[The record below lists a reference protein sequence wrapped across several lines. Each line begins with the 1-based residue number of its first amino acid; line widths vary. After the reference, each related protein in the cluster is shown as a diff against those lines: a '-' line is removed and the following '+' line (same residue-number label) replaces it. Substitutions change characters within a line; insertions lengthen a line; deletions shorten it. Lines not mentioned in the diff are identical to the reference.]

1 MKKILKKLSLAPKG
15 LRYKLMIAFALT
27 SVMPLLVAVYLAVN
41 YVFPYIGHSD
51 EIATVILLT
60 ILIAFLGMVFT
71 RRLVEP
77 IIDMALEAKIISSGD
92 LNRKIKVDQGDEI
105 GELGNTINDMTK
117 RIKANLE
124 ELSSYGE
131 RTRQINMD
139 IHQKV
144 MALSNLLHIGDAITT
159 AAMPLDNILNLI
171 SEKVAQ
177 TYDTGYTVLFIW
189 EDETEKGMSV
199 KTQYNIPT
207 ELLKNIN
214 IKKGEDLFDKFT
226 SAQKIWSGAKQSKL
240 PGDVKMFLDAY
251 GLKNLVTLPIVSR
264 DKLVGLLMIGN
275 QLDNFEYKKDDME
288 LYTVFVRQ
296 VAIAIENDNLYRKT
310 KELAITDDLTGLYN
324 KRYITSRLEEE
335 IKRSILF
342 QRPCSF
348 AIIDVDDFNKMKST
362 YDGILIE
369 RAMKKIAEI
378 LQGNTTEIGK
388 AARFGPNQ
396 FALLLPEANKKRAAD
411 VAEDIRRKVET
422 VFSKRTSPEDIERLT
437 VSIGISE
444 NPIDGANANE
454 LIEKAEKAVNVAKS
468 LGKNKVVAHIGG

>member
-159 AAMPLDNILNLI
+159 AAMPLEHPRAL
-171 SEKVAQ
+171 A
-177 TYDTGYTVLFIW
+177 
-189 EDETEKGMSV
+189 
-199 KTQYNIPT
+199 PP
-207 ELLKNIN
+207 
-214 IKKGEDLFDKFT
+214 
-226 SAQKIWSGAKQSKL
+226 SK
-240 PGDVKMFLDAY
+240 PAIHFSKAS
-251 GLKNLVTLPIVSR
+251 I
-264 DKLVGLLMIGN
+264 VGL
-275 QLDNFEYKKDDME
+275 
-288 LYTVFVRQ
+288 R
-296 VAIAIENDNLYRKT
+296 
-310 KELAITDDLTGLYN
+310 
-324 KRYITSRLEEE
+324 
-335 IKRSILF
+335 
-342 QRPCSF
+342 
-348 AIIDVDDFNKMKST
+348 
-362 YDGILIE
+362 
-369 RAMKKIAEI
+369 
-378 LQGNTTEIGK
+378 
-388 AARFGPNQ
+388 
-396 FALLLPEANKKRAAD
+396 
-411 VAEDIRRKVET
+411 IRV
-422 VFSKRTSPEDIERLT
+422 
-437 VSIGISE
+437 
-444 NPIDGANANE
+444 
-454 LIEKAEKAVNVAKS
+454 
-468 LGKNKVVAHIGG
+468 